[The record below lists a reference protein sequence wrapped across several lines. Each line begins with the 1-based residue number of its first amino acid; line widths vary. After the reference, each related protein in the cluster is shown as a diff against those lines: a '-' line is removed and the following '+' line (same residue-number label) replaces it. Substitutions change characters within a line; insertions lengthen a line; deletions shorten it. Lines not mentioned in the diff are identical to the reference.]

1 MATIDER
8 LRQGGAADQPGRIGP
23 ATPPA
28 PRASSFGDAAAAAR
42 NRGVTQ
48 LGQTGA
54 PPADAQAPVPLGQ
67 MHSVGGRNAAQML
80 ASGLDSGARAFFN
93 SFGPSPEKGQAVP
106 APVAPNPTDQR
117 LAAGTQTAPMGAAAM
132 LAAVPAATTD
142 PAAPSGNV
150 TRVGNSYSGTDIRG
164 DITVNGKTP
173 GGGYMAAGEQ
183 LRALGAGAGG
193 APGGVTGVQ
202 APTVRHSGN
211 SWQAQNDLRNAR
223 VSASS
228 IMNNGGR
235 FDQHGKGVVSP
246 ERAAYLAMLGTD
258 QALRQAQPGMDQ
270 TAMRENAGLQ
280 REGMQQTGA
289 NARTALTAGLDQQRL
304 GLEQTAAGFK
314 TRAAQRLEGLQS
326 AYQSAKTDAER
337 GALARQIRE
346 IQGTENGDQW
356 KAVALQG
363 GTDAQGNKTESILG
377 AVNERTGE
385 MKRME
390 AGPRVPAIS
399 ENAQAIS
406 IRDNPSLTR
415 EQKVEALRKLGY
427 S

>member
-1 MATIDER
+1 
-8 LRQGGAADQPGRIGP
+8 
-23 ATPPA
+23 
-28 PRASSFGDAAAAAR
+28 
-42 NRGVTQ
+42 
-48 LGQTGA
+48 
-54 PPADAQAPVPLGQ
+54 
-67 MHSVGGRNAAQML
+67 
-80 ASGLDSGARAFFN
+80 
-93 SFGPSPEKGQAVP
+93 
-106 APVAPNPTDQR
+106 
-117 LAAGTQTAPMGAAAM
+117 MGAAAM

-142 PAAPSGNV
+142 PAAPWGNV

-202 APTVRHSGN
+202 APTVQHSGN

-235 FDQHGKGVVSP
+235 FDQHGRGVVSP

-280 REGMQQTGA
+280 REGLQQQGA
-289 NARTALTAGLDQQRL
+289 NARTALTAGIDQQRL

-346 IQGTENGDQW
+346 IQGTEKPQQW
-356 KAVALQG
+356 AHSPGGQVLDPKSGQLITQPGVIYNQG
-363 GTDAQGNKTESILG
+363 
-377 AVNERTGE
+377 TGQ
-385 MKRME
+385 RME
-390 AGPRVPAIS
+390 APQSTQAAPDAAI
-399 ENAQAIS
+399 A
-406 IRDNPSLTR
+406 
-415 EQKVEALRKLGY
+415 ALRADPKRAAEFDAKFGPGAASRVLGG
-427 S
+427 

>member
-8 LRQGGAADQPGRIGP
+8 LRQGGASDQLGRIGP

-48 LGQTGA
+48 LGQTSA

-93 SFGPSPEKGQAVP
+93 SFGPSPEKAKAVPP

-202 APTVRHSGN
+202 APTVQHSGN

-235 FDQHGKGVVSP
+235 WDRHGKGVVSP

-289 NARTALTAGLDQQRL
+289 NARAALTAGIDQQRL
-304 GLEQTAAGFK
+304 GMEQTAAGFK
-314 TRAAQRLEGLQS
+314 TRAAARLEGLQN

-346 IQGTENGDQW
+346 IQGTEKPQQWAHSPGGQVLDQ
-356 KAVALQG
+356 KSGQLITQPGVIYNQGTGETREAPQSTSANPYQDGQRLQG
-363 GTDAQGNKTESILG
+363 KDGRFYVVKNG
-377 AVNERTGE
+377 
-385 MKRME
+385 
-390 AGPRVPAIS
+390 VPV
-399 ENAQAIS
+399 
-406 IRDNPSLTR
+406 PM
-415 EQKVEALRKLGY
+415 
-427 S
+427 